1 MIMPIFAEILTKG
14 PLLKGAQMKSRNL
27 FLKSL
32 FFSLALAFSSASLWA
47 TDPVT
52 SKEPSHEDSADHS
65 VSTEEQ
71 ISDYIAHHIKD
82 AHDFH
87 LFSYN
92 DASGHRKH
100 IGFPLPVIVYTSQ
113 GFRFFMS
120 SEFHHD
126 DSGHQV
132 VERDGVSLVKY
143 HEKIY
148 ELNAGE
154 HALSFGDDG
163 HHGVKHE
170 VGLGE
175 ELSEIAESEEFD
187 ASHHPTNAHEVLD
200 LSITKSVFGF
210 LLVSLLMLVA
220 FRSLANQYKKR
231 AVPTGFGRVLEPL
244 VLYVRDE
251 IARPNIGEKHYKRFT
266 GFLLTVFFFI
276 WTSNLL
282 GLTPLGFNITGQLA
296 VTFSLA
302 LFTYLITQFS
312 GNKEYWKHIFWMP
325 GVPAPMKVIL
335 APIELLGTLTKPFSL
350 MIRLFANISAGH
362 IVVMSLI
369 SIAII
374 MKSSMGAVG
383 ATALSFALS
392 FFLTLIE
399 LLVAFL
405 QAYIFTMLSALFIGM
420 AVQEHDHH

>member
-1 MIMPIFAEILTKG
+1 
-14 PLLKGAQMKSRNL
+14 MKLGKTARNKVLSL
-27 FLKSL
+27 FSL
-32 FFSLALAFSSASLWA
+32 FFFYGAFAASDSPKTESESENHGAVSSEA
-47 TDPVT
+47 
-52 SKEPSHEDSADHS
+52 E
-65 VSTEEQ
+65 
-71 ISDYIAHHIKD
+71 ISEYILHHIKD

-92 DASGHRKH
+92 DSEGHRKH
-100 IGFPLPVIVYTSQ
+100 IGFPLPVIVYSSKGLRT
-113 GFRFFMS
+113 FMS

-126 DSGHQV
+126 DSGHHV
-132 VERDGVSLVKY
+132 VESDGVSLVKY

-148 ELNAGE
+148 ELEEGA
-154 HALSFGDDG
+154 
-163 HHGVKHE
+163 HGV
-170 VGLGE
+170 
-175 ELSEIAESEEFD
+175 EFD
-187 ASHHPTNAHEVLD
+187 EQHHPTNAHAVLD

-210 LLVSLLMLVA
+210 LLVSLLMLLA
-220 FRSLANQYKKR
+220 FGRLAKQYKKQ

-244 VLYVRDE
+244 ILYVRDE
-251 IARPNIGEKHYKRFT
+251 IARPNIGEKHYRRFT
-266 GFLLTVFFFI
+266 GFLMTVFFFI
-276 WTSNLL
+276 WISNLL
-282 GLTPLGFNITGQLA
+282 GLTPLGFNITGQIA

-312 GNKEYWKHIFWMP
+312 GTKDYWKHIFWMP
-325 GVPAPMKVIL
+325 GVPVLMKIIL

-350 MIRLFANISAGH
+350 MIRLFTNISAGH

-374 MKSSMGAVG
+374 MKSTLGAAG
-383 ATALSFALS
+383 ATVLSLALS

-420 AVQEHDHH
+420 AVEEHDHH